1 MLTRNRFRDNNHI
14 IITHNIYIFTKW
26 NVNLLLSKS
35 NLQLLFNKLYM
46 KKFKLLL
53 IGILLFSSFSM
64 FAQQTVKG
72 VVKEN
77 SSGQV
82 LPGVSVVVKGTTR
95 GTETDFDGNFSI
107 ERVNT
112 GDILVFRYL
121 GYQNKEVT
129 IGTNFN
135 LTVSL
140 SEALE
145 QLDEIIVVGYGTTT
159 VKDATGSVEAITA
172 KEMTK
177 GNIVTPENL
186 ISGRVAGVN
195 ITTSGA
201 PGSGSQIRIRGGS
214 SLNASNDPL
223 IVIDGLPLSG
233 IDLNSINPNDIESF
247 SILKDASATAI
258 YGARGSN
265 GVIIITTK
273 KGRSEYSLDYDFQ
286 MNFGEIRDRI
296 NVFDADAFRNLI
308 SQQRPQDVG
317 MLGNAKTNWQDEV
330 LQKSVSTIHNITAR
344 GQIFGRIPTRLSVNF
359 SEIEGN
365 ILTSQFDRANVS
377 LSMNPSFF
385 DDHLKVSLNYNRAF
399 VNERFGDAGQ
409 INAALRYDPT
419 QPVYDPNSPFGGFY
433 QHFTRTAQGIVVQ
446 NGTRNP
452 VAALLQ
458 NENRSQRFRQ
468 FGNLKLDYNLHFL
481 PEVTAS
487 VSAGFDKNES
497 SGTGFSKLNVPVSF
511 NEDVIGN
518 DSEGTGKG
526 LNENFNFTLNYVNTF
541 NKFKTDVLL
550 GYDYQSF
557 EGSGTSSGNRRDPNS
572 FPTTSAS
579 TPVVLIGFLAR
590 ANVTFNEKYLLTLNY
605 RRDGT
610 SRFGPENRW
619 GNFGGAALAWRISD
633 EKFLKDNKT
642 ISELKLRASYGVN
655 GQQDGIAGDLYLD
668 RYRFGNQDSQYIFG
682 GVPIQSTIP
691 SERSNLKWEETATV
705 EVGVDYGL
713 FDNKIT
719 GSINAF
725 QKNSTDLLS
734 DAPVADG
741 SNFTNR
747 VLQNI
752 GDLQVNG
759 LEFSLNADVVRTED
773 LNWSFNFNATYLDR
787 EIKELALGQ
796 DITTGGISGG
806 TGNFIQLFREG
817 FAPNSFYVF
826 KQLYDTAGNP
836 IEGAYADLNGDG
848 IINTQDRYLK
858 GNPQADFTFGFQS
871 NFNYKNFDL
880 AFNLRASVGN
890 YVYNNVNSSL
900 AQYDL
905 LQDNA
910 VLGNI
915 PTSVLNTNFNST
927 SDVIISDIYLENA
940 SFLRMDN
947 ITLGYTFDRPIKKF
961 ASNSIRLWAGMQNVF
976 TVTNYSGLDPE
987 LAGNG
992 IDNTNY
998 PRPRTILVGA
1008 NIKF

>member
-1 MLTRNRFRDNNHI
+1 MECKFI
-14 IITHNIYIFTKW
+14 VK
-26 NVNLLLSKS
+26 SKS
-35 NLQLLFNKLYM
+35 NLQLLLNKLYM
-46 KKFKLLL
+46 KNFKLLL
-53 IGILLFSSFSM
+53 IGFLLASSFNM
-64 FAQQTVKG
+64 FAQQTVQG
-72 VVKEN
+72 VVKEKK
-77 SSGQV
+77 SGDT
-82 LPGVSVVVKGTTR
+82 LPGVSVVVKGTTK
-95 GTETDFDGNFSI
+95 GTETDFNGKFAIENVKTGN
-107 ERVNT
+107 V
-112 GDILVFRYL
+112 LVFRYL
-121 GYQNKEVT
+121 GFADKEIV
-129 IGTNFN
+129 IGTNKN
-135 LTVSL
+135 LVVEL
-140 SEALE
+140 EDALE
-145 QLDEIIVVGYGTTT
+145 QLEEIIVVGYGSTT

-186 ISGRVAGVN
+186 LSGRVAGLN

-201 PGSGSQIRIRGGS
+201 PGAGSQIRIRGGS

-233 IDLNSINPNDIESF
+233 VDLNSINPNDIDSF
-247 SILKDASATAI
+247 SVLKDASATAI
-258 YGARGSN
+258 YGARGAN

-273 KGRSEYSLDYDFQ
+273 KGKTDYSLDYDYQ
-286 MNFGEIRDRI
+286 VAFGEIKDRVS
-296 NVFDADAFRNLI
+296 VFDGDAFRNLI
-308 SQQRPQDVG
+308 ATRRPNDVG
-317 MLGNAKTNWQDEV
+317 MLGTANTNWQNEV
-330 LQKSVSTIHNITAR
+330 FQQSVSTQHNISAR
-344 GQIFGRIPTRLSVNF
+344 GQIFKRIPTRLSVNF

-385 DDHLKVSLNYNRAF
+385 NDHLKVSLNYTRAF
-399 VNERFGDAGQ
+399 VNERFADAGQ
-409 INAALRYDPT
+409 VNAALRYDPT
-419 QPVYDPNSPFGGFY
+419 QPVYDRTSPFGGFY
-433 QHFTRTAQGIVVQ
+433 QHITRTPGGILVD

-458 NENRSQRFRQ
+458 NDNRSNRFRQ
-468 FGNLKLDYNLHFL
+468 FGNLKIDYKLHFL
-481 PEVTAS
+481 PEVIAS
-487 VSAGFDKNES
+487 VSAGFDKSVQEGSFFNPLNSPANYTDLFIGGEGSYTNE
-497 SGTGFSKLNVPVSF
+497 N
-511 NEDVIGN
+511 
-518 DSEGTGKG
+518 
-526 LNENFNFTLNYVNTF
+526 LNENFNATLNYAKTF
-541 NKFKTDVLL
+541 NKFKTDFLV

-557 EGSGTSSGNRRDPNS
+557 NGNGDSTGNLRNPNDIGFTSYAN
-572 FPTTSAS
+572 

-590 ANVTFNEKYLLTLNY
+590 ANITFNEKYLLTLNY

-610 SRFGPENRW
+610 SRFGPSNRW
-619 GNFGGAALAWRISD
+619 GDFGGAAFAWRMSD
-633 EKFLKDNKT
+633 EDFLKDNT
-642 ISELKLRASYGVN
+642 VISDLKLRASYGIN

-668 RYRFGNQDSQYIFG
+668 RYRFGNQNSQFLFG

-691 SERSNLKWEETATV
+691 SERSNLRWEKVATV
-705 EVGVDYGL
+705 ELGVDYGL
-713 FDNKIT
+713 FNNKIS

-725 QKNSTDLLS
+725 QKNSTDLIS

-759 LEFSLNADVVRTED
+759 LEFTVNADVIKKENM
-773 LNWSFNFNATYLDR
+773 NWNLNFNATYLDR
-787 EIKELALGQ
+787 EIKELALNQ
-796 DITTGGISGG
+796 DVTTGGIAGG

-826 KQLYDTAGNP
+826 KQLYDTAGKP

-880 AFNLRASVGN
+880 AFNLRASIGN
-890 YVYNNVNSSL
+890 YAYNNINSGL

-915 PTSVLNTNFNST
+915 PTSVLNTNFRST
-927 SDVIISDIYLENA
+927 SDVIISDYYLENA

-947 ITLGYTFDRPIKKF
+947 ITFGYTFNKPIKKF
-961 ASNSIRLWAGMQNVF
+961 ASNSIRIWAGMQNVF
-976 TVTNYSGLDPE
+976 TITNYSGLDPE
-987 LAGNG
+987 LFNG
-992 IDNTNY
+992 IDNTNF
-998 PRPRTILVGA
+998 PRPRTFLVGA

>member
-1 MLTRNRFRDNNHI
+1 M
-14 IITHNIYIFTKW
+14 W

-53 IGILLFSSFSM
+53 IGILLSSSFTM

-72 VVKEN
+72 VVKEK
-77 SSGQV
+77 SSGEV
-82 LPGVSVVVKGTTR
+82 LPGVSVVVKGTTK
-95 GTETDFDGNFSI
+95 GAETDFDGNFTI
-107 ERVNT
+107 EKVKT
-112 GDILVFRYL
+112 GDVLVFRYL
-121 GYQNKEVT
+121 GYANKEVT
-129 IGTNFN
+129 IGSSFN
-135 LTVSL
+135 LTVNLDES
-140 SEALE
+140 SE
-145 QLDEIIVVGYGTTT
+145 QLDEIVVVGYGTTT

-172 KEMTK
+172 KEFTK

-186 ISGRVAGVN
+186 LSGRVAGVN

-233 IDLNSINPNDIESF
+233 INLSSINPNDIESF

-258 YGARGSN
+258 YGSRGAN

-286 MNFGEIRDRI
+286 VAFGEIKDRI
-296 NVFDADAFRNLI
+296 DVFDGDAFRNLI
-308 SQQRPQDVG
+308 ATKRPGDVG
-317 MLGNAKTNWQDEV
+317 LLGTANTNWQDEV
-330 LQKSVSTIHNITAR
+330 FQKSISTQHNLSVR
-344 GQIFGRIPTRLSVNF
+344 GQIFNRIPTRLSVNF

-399 VNERFGDAGQ
+399 VNSRSADAGQ
-409 INAALRYDPT
+409 VNAALRYDPT
-419 QPVYDPNSPFGGFY
+419 QPVYDSTSPFGGFY
-433 QHFTRTAQGIVVQ
+433 QHITRTPGGVLVD

-458 NENRSQRFRQ
+458 NNNSSNTFRQ
-468 FGNLKLDYNLHFL
+468 FGNFKLDYKLHFL
-481 PEVTAS
+481 PEVTATVS
-487 VSAGFDKNES
+487 VGFDKSTQE
-497 SGTGFSKLNVPVSF
+497 GTFFSPLNSPANYTDLFV
-511 NEDVIGN
+511 G
-518 DSEGTGKG
+518 SEGNF
-526 LNENFNFTLNYVNTF
+526 LNEFSNENLDAYLNYTNTF
-541 NKFKTDVLL
+541 GKFKTDAMV
-550 GYDYQSF
+550 GYNYQSF
-557 EGSGTSSGNRRDPNS
+557 DGSGNGSGNTRNPNDAG
-572 FPTTSAS
+572 FTSYVN
-579 TPVVLIGFLAR
+579 TPVVLVGFIGRVNL
-590 ANVTFNEKYLLTLNY
+590 TYNEKYLLTLNY

-619 GNFGGAALAWRISD
+619 GDFGGAALAWRVSDEDFLKNNSLISD
-633 EKFLKDNKT
+633 
-642 ISELKLRASYGVN
+642 LKLRASYGIN
-655 GQQDGIAGDLYLD
+655 GQQDGISGDLYLD
-668 RYRFGNQDSQYIFG
+668 RYRFGNQGSGYIFG
-682 GVPIQSTIP
+682 GNVIQSTIP
-691 SERSNLKWEETATV
+691 SERSNLKWENTATV
-705 EVGVDYGL
+705 EFGIDYGL
-713 FDNKIT
+713 FNNKIT

-759 LEFSLNADVVRTED
+759 LEFSLNADVIKTED
-773 LNWSFNFNATYLDR
+773 VNWSFNFNATYLDR

-796 DITTGGISGG
+796 DITTGGIAGG
-806 TGNFIQLFREG
+806 TGNFIQLYREG

-826 KQLYDTAGNP
+826 KQLYDTAGKP

-880 AFNLRASVGN
+880 AFNLRASLGN
-890 YVYNNVNSSL
+890 YLYNNVNSGL

-947 ITLGYTFDRPIKKF
+947 ITLGYTFDKPIKKF

-987 LAGNG
+987 LASNG

-998 PRPRTILVGA
+998 PRPRTFLVGA

>member
-1 MLTRNRFRDNNHI
+1 
-14 IITHNIYIFTKW
+14 
-26 NVNLLLSKS
+26 
-35 NLQLLFNKLYM
+35 M
-46 KKFKLLL
+46 KNFKLLL
-53 IGILLFSSFSM
+53 IGFLLASSFNM
-64 FAQQTVKG
+64 FAQQTVQG
-72 VVKEN
+72 VVKEKK
-77 SSGQV
+77 SGDT
-82 LPGVSVVVKGTTR
+82 LPGVSVVVKGTTK
-95 GTETDFDGNFSI
+95 GTETDFNGKFAIENVKTGN
-107 ERVNT
+107 V
-112 GDILVFRYL
+112 LVFRYL
-121 GYQNKEVT
+121 GFADKEIV
-129 IGTNFN
+129 IGTNKN
-135 LTVSL
+135 LVVEL
-140 SEALE
+140 EDALE
-145 QLDEIIVVGYGTTT
+145 QLEEIIVVGYGSTT

-186 ISGRVAGVN
+186 LSGRVAGLN

-201 PGSGSQIRIRGGS
+201 PGAGSQIRIRGGS

-233 IDLNSINPNDIESF
+233 VDLNSINPNDIDSF
-247 SILKDASATAI
+247 SVLKDASATAI
-258 YGARGSN
+258 YGARGAN

-273 KGRSEYSLDYDFQ
+273 KGKTDYSLDYDYQ
-286 MNFGEIRDRI
+286 VAFGEIKDRVS
-296 NVFDADAFRNLI
+296 VFDGDAFRNLI
-308 SQQRPQDVG
+308 ATRRPNDVG
-317 MLGNAKTNWQDEV
+317 MLGTANTNWQNEV
-330 LQKSVSTIHNITAR
+330 FQQSVSTQHNISAR
-344 GQIFGRIPTRLSVNF
+344 GQIFKRIPTRLSVNF

-385 DDHLKVSLNYNRAF
+385 NDHLKVSLNYTRAF
-399 VNERFGDAGQ
+399 VNERFADAGQ
-409 INAALRYDPT
+409 VNAALRYDPT
-419 QPVYDPNSPFGGFY
+419 QPVYDRTSPFGGFY
-433 QHFTRTAQGIVVQ
+433 QHITRTPGGILVD

-458 NENRSQRFRQ
+458 NDNRSNRFRQ
-468 FGNLKLDYNLHFL
+468 FGNLKIDYKLHFL
-481 PEVTAS
+481 PEVIAS
-487 VSAGFDKNES
+487 VSAGFDKSVQEGSFFNPLNSPANYTDLFIGGEGSYTNE
-497 SGTGFSKLNVPVSF
+497 N
-511 NEDVIGN
+511 
-518 DSEGTGKG
+518 
-526 LNENFNFTLNYVNTF
+526 LNENFNATLNYNKTF
-541 NKFKTDVLL
+541 SKFKTDFLV

-557 EGSGTSSGNRRDPNS
+557 NGNGDSTGNLRNPNDIGFTSYAN
-572 FPTTSAS
+572 

-590 ANVTFNEKYLLTLNY
+590 ANITFNEKYLLTLNY

-610 SRFGPENRW
+610 SRFGPSNRW
-619 GNFGGAALAWRISD
+619 GDFGGAAFAWRMSD
-633 EKFLKDNKT
+633 EDFLKDNT
-642 ISELKLRASYGVN
+642 VISDLKLRASYGIN

-668 RYRFGNQDSQYIFG
+668 RYRFGNQNSQFLFG

-691 SERSNLKWEETATV
+691 SERSNLRWEKVATV
-705 EVGVDYGL
+705 ELGVDYGL
-713 FDNKIT
+713 FNNKIS

-725 QKNSTDLLS
+725 QKNSTDLIS

-759 LEFSLNADVVRTED
+759 LEFTVNADVIKKENM
-773 LNWSFNFNATYLDR
+773 NWNLNFNATYLDR
-787 EIKELALGQ
+787 EIKELALNQ
-796 DITTGGISGG
+796 DVTTGGIAGG

-826 KQLYDTAGNP
+826 KQLYDTAGKP

-880 AFNLRASVGN
+880 AFNLRASIGN
-890 YVYNNVNSSL
+890 YAYNNINSGL

-915 PTSVLNTNFNST
+915 PTSVLNTNFRST
-927 SDVIISDIYLENA
+927 SDVIISDYYLENA

-947 ITLGYTFDRPIKKF
+947 ITFGYTFNKPIKKF
-961 ASNSIRLWAGMQNVF
+961 ASNSIRIWAGMQNVF
-976 TVTNYSGLDPE
+976 TITNYSGLDPE
-987 LAGNG
+987 LFNG
-992 IDNTNY
+992 IDNTNF
-998 PRPRTILVGA
+998 PRPRTFLVGA